1 MAYSSSSSSSS
12 GNFDTIKKNLSATGS
27 SLYGMITGIPQQAS
41 NLANSITTTTSNAVN
56 SISNPAPA
64 PAPAPAAP
72 LALAPSSLPVA
83 KIGGKHMYRK
93 KHKSRKYKTL
103 KSKLKKN
110 KSKIRHNNRSKKR
123 KYKK

>member
-64 PAPAPAAP
+64 PAPAPA
-72 LALAPSSLPVA
+72 SLPVA

-103 KSKLKKN
+103 KSKIKKN